1 MRRFE
6 IHLCQ
11 DKGFY
16 DVFAK
21 ERPDEVVERC
31 FNTNKEAIYYTMDK
45 LLEAPKKYEYA
56 VLFDNEGKRLIYVRR

>member
-11 DKGFY
+11 DKGFNS
-16 DVFAK
+16 VLAN
-21 ERPDEVVERC
+21 ERPDKVVECC

-45 LLEAPKKYEYA
+45 LLEAPKKYEHA
-56 VLFDNEGKRLIYVRR
+56 VLFDNKGNDLIFIQR

>member
-1 MRRFE
+1 MKRFE

-21 ERPDEVVERC
+21 ERPDEVVECC

-56 VLFDNEGKRLIYVRR
+56 VLFDNEGKCLIYIKR

>member
-16 DVFAK
+16 NVFAE
-21 ERPDEVVERC
+21 ERPDEILEVSL
-31 FNTNKEAIYYTMDK
+31 NNNKQAMHYTLDK

-56 VLFDNEGKRLIYVRR
+56 ILFDNKGDFLISVRR